1 MSIATALARP
11 AFAAAESGRVPDSV
25 LRAGIR
31 SLVRARLRALA
42 TEPPLDEATLRT
54 GPIAP
59 APREANEQHYEV
71 QAAFFELVLGPWLKY
86 SGCLWPDDNGDRAF
100 TLADA
105 EAAMLELTCARAGLA
120 DGQDILDLGCGWGAL
135 TLFAA
140 ERWPGSR
147 IVAVSHSSSQRR
159 HIEARARRRGLRN
172 IQVITQDVSGL
183 DFEPERFDRVVSVE
197 MFEHMNNHELLVK
210 KITRWM
216 RPGARLFVHVFCHH
230 ARAYRFTR
238 EGPGDWM
245 AREFFTGGLMPS
257 ASLVPRFRGELESE
271 DDWFVP
277 GTHYARTAEA
287 WLANLDAAREGV
299 AHVFADT
306 YGPRS
311 ANRWVQRWRLFFM
324 AVAETFAY
332 SDGHE
337 WGVSHHRLRKQ
348 SR

>member
-1 MSIATALARP
+1 
-11 AFAAAESGRVPDSV
+11 
-25 LRAGIR
+25 
-31 SLVRARLRALA
+31 
-42 TEPPLDEATLRT
+42 
-54 GPIAP
+54 
-59 APREANEQHYEV
+59 
-71 QAAFFELVLGPWLKY
+71 
-86 SGCLWPDDNGDRAF
+86 
-100 TLADA
+100 
-105 EAAMLELTCARAGLA
+105 
-120 DGQDILDLGCGWGAL
+120 
-135 TLFAA
+135 
-140 ERWPGSR
+140 
-147 IVAVSHSSSQRR
+147 
-159 HIEARARRRGLRN
+159 
-172 IQVITQDVSGL
+172 
-183 DFEPERFDRVVSVE
+183 
-197 MFEHMNNHELLVK
+197 
-210 KITRWM
+210 M

-257 ASLVPRFRGELESE
+257 ASLVPRFRGDLEAE

-332 SDGHE
+332 RDGHE

-348 SR
+348 S